1 MILRTLLSACLG
13 LLLASSAFAQLATQ
27 TALVGTV
34 ADASGGVIPGA
45 TVVAVNTGT
54 QDTYETTTNAQGYY
68 NLQFVRIGK
77 YEITVTL
84 SGFQTSKA
92 TGVEVTTN
100 QIARRDVVMRVGG
113 ITESVTVEGSA
124 AVLAT
129 DTATISET
137 ISERAIAQLPISGG
151 RNVWSLAGTT
161 PGVLRGSDQFIGA
174 GQRGIQNSLSMDGIN
189 SAANLRT
196 QTSMRPIADAV
207 TEVQVQTGSTS
218 AEYGSYLGVHIN
230 VLTKSGTNGAHGSVY
245 EYYAGD
251 ALTAR
256 GYFEDRSR
264 PPNPLRRDQYGFELD
279 GPVLFPSLYDGRNKT
294 FFMAA
299 YEAVKQE
306 MTGTSIISVP
316 TVLMREGNFSEIS
329 ANIRNPFTGLAF
341 PGKIIPPSQIS
352 AIARR
357 VLDFYPLPNRPGT
370 GSNYLANVPS
380 TQNSKQFLT
389 RIDQNIGNKVRLY
402 ARYNWQDELNDSAS
416 AIPTSG
422 SVVPRVNKNL
432 LVAYT
437 HTLSSNVV
445 NDFRVGH
452 HSVDDDA
459 LNYFSQNGPR
469 TAGSDLGIPG
479 FDGDVRFENP
489 GIPNFNISGFT
500 GLGVSGSNWYQFDR
514 TLQFSDVL
522 GYNHGSHNIRTGFDA
537 RLLETGRRAANTPRG
552 LFIFNGD
559 MTGYSVA
566 DFMLGLPR
574 NVTTALEQLQGHVG
588 GWRRGFFVN
597 DTWQAGRKLT
607 LNLGLRYELHS
618 PTSTI
623 SGWASMLNADLTGL
637 IPAKLPSPGFEFYEP
652 NNKDFAPRI
661 GVAYR
666 ATEKTVLRGG
676 FGIYYNPNQMGS
688 FTFLTNNPPLSPVF
702 VYDSQ
707 PSNPTLSLERPT
719 GPAGPTAFPNI
730 TSPNRHLPHARKDQW
745 SLDMQREL
753 WPSTVLDLQYVGSH
767 TRNLDRSFFINTPQ
781 PGPGPVDSRRPLAGL
796 GYIRII
802 QNDLIAN
809 YHAATVILRQRLH
822 RGVQASVS
830 YTWSRTRDMADNGNI
845 SQDTMMNPFDIWADY
860 GPSDWDVPH
869 RFLANYL
876 YELPFFKNS
885 PRPILK
891 YVLAGWQVGGIT
903 TIESGRPMS
912 VMIQGDRANTGRL
925 GQRPDVVGTA
935 TADCGGGRLTNC
947 ISADAFA
954 LPALYTYGNAP
965 RNLLRGPGAVVTD
978 VSLMKN
984 VPLIGRGQFQVRV
997 DISNVFNRPNFNNP
1011 NVTFGTANFGRITSA
1026 QSMRQIVL
1034 GGKLLF

>member
-1 MILRTLLSACLG
+1 MILRTLLSPCLG
-13 LLLASSAFAQLATQ
+13 LFLASSAFAQLATQ

-34 ADASGGVIPGA
+34 SDATGGVIPGA
-45 TVVAVNTGT
+45 TVVAVNTAT

-84 SGFQTSKA
+84 SGFQTSRA
-92 TGVEVTTN
+92 VGVEVTTN

-113 ITESVTVEGSA
+113 ITESVTVEAAA

-129 DTATISET
+129 DSATISET
-137 ISERAIAQLPISGG
+137 ISEHAIAQLPISGG

-161 PGVLRGSDQFIGA
+161 PGVLRGTDQFIGA

-207 TEVQVQTGSTS
+207 TEVEVQTGSTS

-256 GYFEDRSR
+256 GYFEDRNT
-264 PPNPLRRDQYGFELD
+264 PPNPLRRDQYGVELD
-279 GPVLFPSLYDGRNKT
+279 GPVLFPKLYDGRNQT

-299 YEAVKQE
+299 YEGIKQE
-306 MTGTSIISVP
+306 VTGTSIISVP
-316 TVLMREGNFSEIS
+316 TALMREGNFSEIS
-329 ANIRNPFTGLAF
+329 ANIRNPFTGLTF
-341 PGKIIPPSQIS
+341 PGKVIPQSQIS
-352 AIARR
+352 SIARR

-402 ARYNWQDELNDSAS
+402 ARYNWQDEFNNSAS

-422 SVVPRVNKNL
+422 TVVPRVNKNL

-459 LNYFSQNGPR
+459 LNYFAQNGLR
-469 TAGSDLGIPG
+469 STGAELGIPG
-479 FDGDVRFENP
+479 FDGDVRFDNP
-489 GIPNFNISGFT
+489 GIPNFNITGFT

-514 TLQFSDVL
+514 TLQFSDVI
-522 GYNHGSHNIRTGFDA
+522 GFNHESHNIRAGFDA

-607 LNLGLRYELHS
+607 LNLGLRYERHS

-637 IPAKLPSPGFEFYEP
+637 IPATLPSPGFEFYEP
-652 NNKDFAPRI
+652 NNKDVAPRI

-707 PSNPTLSLERPT
+707 PSNPTLSLASPT

-745 SLDMQREL
+745 SLDIQREL
-753 WPSTVLDLQYVGSH
+753 WPTTVLDLQYLGSH
-767 TRNLDRSFFINTPQ
+767 TRNLDRSFFVNTPQ
-781 PGPGPVDSRRPLAGL
+781 PGPGPVDSRRPMAGF
-796 GYIRII
+796 GYLRII

-809 YHAATVILRQRLH
+809 YEAATVILRQRLN
-822 RGVQASVS
+822 RGLQASAS

-869 RFLANYL
+869 RFLATYI
-876 YELPFFKNS
+876 YDLPFFKQS
-885 PRPILK
+885 KQPILK
-891 YVLAGWQVGGIT
+891 YVVSGWQVGGIT

-925 GQRPDVVGTA
+925 GQRPDLVGTA

-947 ISADAFA
+947 IAADAFA

-965 RNLLRGPGAVVTD
+965 RNLLRGPGVVVTD

-1011 NVTFGTANFGRITSA
+1011 NVTFGTANFGRTTSA